1 MIAYLTSSGCL
12 RSRRYSL
19 AAAFAGKDVESFTT
33 GSLTVHGALSDIN
46 SAFGLALTAADVV
59 DGPISGGFTLVAA
72 TTSLWFVP
80 GTQIGLGTAGVIDL
94 AVAITVGDL
103 TGFSPA

>member
-1 MIAYLTSSGCL
+1 VIAYLTSSGCL

-46 SAFGLALTAADVV
+46 SAFGLALTATT
-59 DGPISGGFTLVAA
+59 DGPISGSLTQVAV

-80 GTQIGLGTAGVIDL
+80 GTQIGLGTAGVTDL
-94 AVAITVGDL
+94 AVVITQV
-103 TGFSPA
+103 T